1 MYTRGRQ
8 YNKCEDV
15 GVTDVER
22 LPSSSRRLLPRD
34 ERRAQLIRA
43 AAAAFAR
50 QGFAAT
56 SLEDVAREAGVTR
69 AIIYRH
75 FASKTDLFQAV
86 LDDTQERLRAR
97 LGASDQY
104 GEETVQALVRAA
116 CDDPDGFRLL
126 FLHAQR
132 EPEFTSYAEERNRA
146 AAQTAES
153 YLHDA
158 LPDPAH
164 RRWVADLIP
173 RLTIELILSW
183 LDASRPTSPDDLV
196 STIRSISRALTQRR

>member
-1 MYTRGRQ
+1 MR
-8 YNKCEDV
+8 
-15 GVTDVER
+15 GVTEVER
-22 LPSSSRRLLPRD
+22 VPSGRRLLPRD

-75 FASKTDLFQAV
+75 FASKTELFQAV
-86 LDDTQERLRAR
+86 LDDIQERLRTR
-97 LGASDQY
+97 LGSSDQY
-104 GEETVQALVRAA
+104 GQETVWALVHAA

-132 EPEFTSYAEERNRA
+132 EPEFTTYAEERSRV
-146 AAQTAES
+146 AAQTAER
-153 YLHDA
+153 YLVDA

-164 RRWVADLIP
+164 RRWVAGLIP
-173 RLTIELILSW
+173 KLTIELILSW
-183 LDASRPTSPDDLV
+183 LDASQPTSPDDLV
-196 STIRSISRALTQRR
+196 RTIHATSRALSGGGITVK